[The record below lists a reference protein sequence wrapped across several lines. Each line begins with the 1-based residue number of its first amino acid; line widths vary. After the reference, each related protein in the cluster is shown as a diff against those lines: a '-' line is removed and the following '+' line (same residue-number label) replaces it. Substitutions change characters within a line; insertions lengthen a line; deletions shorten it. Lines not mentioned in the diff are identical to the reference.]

1 MDQTSWARAL
11 PSRSLEEKGMV
22 LFEFAI
28 VGRTGMGRSA
38 ERASRS
44 IKADYITTH
53 ELPAFPCL
61 MDEVDNA
68 RNVPLPPTPYD
79 EITPEMSRDR
89 PLPEEPPLSPR
100 SGPEADRSSHIDEVK
115 GVERE
120 DTHPDHASDLT
131 LGRNQTVFHRE
142 MEGKAEEAEAVHNDA
157 AKSLPETAEEAQAR
171 PPSNGHLAHDSLSTD
186 RPSIDLAS
194 DSSATSKHKRSLTI
208 SKGHIVSVVLISTAL
223 DTIAASR
230 EAKRSTP
237 LRESTQ
243 KALELIRAD
252 QGGDRPR
259 EIFEPLRLA
268 CETRNEKLMI
278 ASLDCISKLISYS
291 FFVEEEVPPPH
302 IPPSPPPSP
311 RHTVR
316 DSAAGSSHPS
326 IPQPSL
332 VDLVAHTIT
341 SCHTENTPE
350 TVSLQIVKALLSLV
364 LSPTIIVHHS
374 SLLKAVRTVYN
385 VFLLSTDPVNQ
396 MVAQGGLTQMV
407 HHVFGRCRF
416 DRAHIDPVIMSP
428 STQHGALSARSTIVH
443 PTSEPD
449 ALSFESAE
457 PEVRGTQHESLS
469 SVTSLSMPR
478 DQVEDTRPREEPDSS
493 VHLYVVSALIIF
505 WNTE

>member
-1 MDQTSWARAL
+1 
-11 PSRSLEEKGMV
+11 
-22 LFEFAI
+22 
-28 VGRTGMGRSA
+28 
-38 ERASRS
+38 
-44 IKADYITTH
+44 
-53 ELPAFPCL
+53 

-68 RNVPLPPTPYD
+68 RNVPLPPSPHD
-79 EITPEMSRDR
+79 EITPERSHDR
-89 PLPEEPPLSPR
+89 PLPDEPPLPNPSELA
-100 SGPEADRSSHIDEVK
+100 GEEADESSHIDEAK
-115 GVERE
+115 DVEGE

-131 LGRNQTVFHRE
+131 LGRSQAVFPRE
-142 MEGKAEEAEAVHNDA
+142 TEGKAEEAEAVHNNT
-157 AKSLPETAEEAQAR
+157 AKSLPETPEKVRAR
-171 PPSNGHLAHDSLSTD
+171 LPLNGHLANESLSTHK
-186 RPSIDLAS
+186 PSIDLAS
-194 DSSATSKHKRSLTI
+194 DSSAASKHKRSFTI
-208 SKGHIVSVVLISTAL
+208 SKGHTVSVVLISTAL

-230 EAKRSTP
+230 EAKRSTL

-259 EIFEPLRLA
+259 EVFEPLRLA

-278 ASLDCISKLISYS
+278 ASLDCISKLIAYS

-316 DSAAGSSHPS
+316 DPVAGSSHSS

-364 LSPTIIVHHS
+364 LSPTILVHHS

-407 HHVFGRCRF
+407 HHVFGRCRP
-416 DRAHIDPVIMSP
+416 DSPHPAIMSP
-428 STQHGALSARSTIVH
+428 TTQEGALPERDTIVI
-443 PTSEPD
+443 PTPEPD
-449 ALSFESAE
+449 ALSFETAE
-457 PEVRGTQHESLS
+457 PEVRATQHESIS
-469 SVTSLSMPR
+469 STTSLSTPR
-478 DQVEDTRPREEPDSS
+478 NPVEDTQLREEPHSS
-493 VHLYVVSALIIF
+493 VNLCVMPTLIILR
-505 WNTE
+505 EC

>member
-1 MDQTSWARAL
+1 
-11 PSRSLEEKGMV
+11 MV
-22 LFEFAI
+22 LFDFVQRAI
-28 VGRTGMGRSA
+28 VGRTGMRS
-38 ERASRS
+38 ELRVSLN

-53 ELPAFPCL
+53 ELLAISCL
-61 MDEVDNA
+61 MDEADNA
-68 RNVPLPPTPYD
+68 RNVPLPPSPHD
-79 EITPEMSRDR
+79 EITPERSRER
-89 PLPEEPPLSPR
+89 PLPDEPPL
-100 SGPEADRSSHIDEVK
+100 ADRSEPVGDEIDAAKDVEGEDTHIDEAEE
-115 GVERE
+115 VEGE
-120 DTHPDHASDLT
+120 DTHPDNTSDLT
-131 LGRNQTVFHRE
+131 LRRHKDVFPGE
-142 MEGKAEEAEAVHNDA
+142 TEGTAERAEAVHNDT
-157 AKSLPETAEEAQAR
+157 AKPLPEIAEVQAR
-171 PPSNGHLAHDSLSTD
+171 PPSNGHFANDGLSTGE
-186 RPSIDLAS
+186 PSINLTSDLPA
-194 DSSATSKHKRSLTI
+194 ASKHKRSLTI

-230 EAKRSTP
+230 EAKRSAP
-237 LRESTQ
+237 LRDSTQ

-316 DSAAGSSHPS
+316 DSAADASHSS
-326 IPQPSL
+326 IPRPSL

-350 TVSLQIVKALLSLV
+350 TVSLQIVKALLSVV
-364 LSPTIIVHHS
+364 LSPTIIIHHS

-407 HHVFGRCRF
+407 HHVFGRCRS
-416 DRAHIDPVIMSP
+416 DRAHLDPTIMSP
-428 STQHGALSARSTIVH
+428 STQQDALFARGTIVH

-449 ALSFESAE
+449 ALPFEHAE

-469 SVTSLSMPR
+469 SVTSLSMSR
-478 DQVEDTRPREEPDSS
+478 NQVEDTTPGEERRSS
-493 VHLYVVSALIIF
+493 VNLCVTSALIIL
-505 WNTE
+505 EC